1 MESLSSAL
9 LRTKHSI
16 NLQLSTR
23 SVLCPSQSPRMTERL
38 KPSTQSP
45 SPQQHQVENRK
56 ELVPS
61 LLVTQADEPRVG
73 TPVSL
78 LKAFWGYS
86 VQMLERSSGEKGPP
100 AL

>member
-1 MESLSSAL
+1 MSISKPAHDRETQTINSESFP
-9 LRTKHSI
+9 T
-16 NLQLSTR
+16 
-23 SVLCPSQSPRMTERL
+23 V
-38 KPSTQSP
+38 KPG
-45 SPQQHQVENRK
+45 QQHQVENRK

-86 VQMLERSSGEKGPP
+86 VQMLEWSSGEKGPP